1 MSGCSILKDGHS
13 TIEEYGRDLD
23 QLGEGDRVGVLRTST
38 GALHF
43 FVNGLDQ
50 GQAAASIP
58 AKVYAVID
66 MYGKCAQVSIVDDT
80 NRDVC
85 KLLQISIFEIILI
98 FIGNESYTQSK
109 SIKDKQY
116 LFVCHLFLY

>member
-23 QLGEGDRVGVLRTST
+23 QLGEGDRVGVLRTAA

-43 FVNGLDQ
+43 FVNGVDQ

-58 AKVYAVID
+58 NKVYAVVD
-66 MYGKCAQVSIVDDT
+66 MYGKCAQVSVVDDT
-80 NRDVC
+80 NRD
-85 KLLQISIFEIILI
+85 I
-98 FIGNESYTQSK
+98 SK
-109 SIKDKQY
+109 SLPLPYFQFQKW
-116 LFVCHLFLY
+116 